1 MEHACE
7 VVNDVAIDA
16 VDYAFVVVDIFE
28 EDGCEGVSQCAVWR
42 ERSWEREMLDGYRWF
57 AVALVMEKRR
67 RGRE

>member
-1 MEHACE
+1 MRK
-7 VVNDVAIDA
+7 
-16 VDYAFVVVDIFE
+16 
-28 EDGCEGVSQCAVWR
+28 EGRAPFG